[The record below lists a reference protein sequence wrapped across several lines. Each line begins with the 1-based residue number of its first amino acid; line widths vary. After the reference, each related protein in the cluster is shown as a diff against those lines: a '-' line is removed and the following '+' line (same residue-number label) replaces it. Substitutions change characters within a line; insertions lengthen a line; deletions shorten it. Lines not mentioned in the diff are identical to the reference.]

1 MRIKTD
7 TQSPPTFKGPA
18 DEENPAKETR
28 GNVQRQIRK
37 MRRVG
42 CPGVT
47 SCVKRVAEKP
57 LGNDG

>member
-7 TQSPPTFKGPA
+7 TQSPPTFKCPG
-18 DEENPAKETR
+18 DEEKPAKETR
-28 GNVQRQIRK
+28 GNIQRQIRK

-57 LGNDG
+57 LGNNG